1 MSGQRCSHRT
11 PCVRPTHSCRFG
23 RETVIGAVSS
33 PSAVRGACSDV
44 VREALPGAVRGT
56 FAEAEMRV
64 IIGLGLPGDGAAIY
78 VTDPA

>member
-1 MSGQRCSHRT
+1 
-11 PCVRPTHSCRFG
+11 
-23 RETVIGAVSS
+23 VIGAVSS